1 MGQCISIPQ
10 RKLSLMRE
18 GSTKHFYRSRN
29 GNLSAT
35 FHVLDSD
42 LRWDLLNINSATEEQ
57 LMTLPGINRVT
68 AENIVEYRQRIGG
81 FKKVE
86 DLALVSGVGAS
97 KLEQFRT
104 EISVGRRK
112 GNNGSYNSSLTQ
124 SLESLQTDNGTRSS
138 PSKLVNINT
147 ANVFQL
153 MSVCRMTQEM
163 AAHIV
168 HFRERKGPFKT
179 LDELS
184 KVKGLPP
191 DRLAVVKMYLTV
203 DSSNSNNASVNSK
216 LSHNSVYGR
225 RPIGHRRTNS
235 APSGF
240 EKSRSC
246 DRSTKD
252 FYELVSSLVIRQPV
266 NDTFDFSY
274 SGRQV
279 LRIASWNLQNFILDK
294 AKNPGV
300 QEVICRTVLE
310 NGISIVAVQEVG
322 SKEALSLIASELNE
336 PKLYSIKNWKG
347 DKGKWHSLVPSS
359 NSGDNPLKKSMVNGF
374 LYDTSHGLQL
384 QDSSVLNIPP
394 EKLMG
399 LTVTCQPF
407 IGSFKFENTDFIV
420 VNFSLVSESCVAKL
434 LPSILEVL
442 KDHIPGKKNVFLLG
456 DFILSPGHT
465 VFEVLSSQGYT
476 HLLPIDAANDVKW
489 NEESHIWSSS
499 NVRKLFTGRSGV
511 ICEGLSHLAI
521 PDGWKWG
528 GRVSDH
534 CPVWAEVFMN
544 EDSNITLTIPLTNGI
559 SKIPMIRPDLISDS
573 VTENLINEKT
583 KEKCKGFWERSW
595 MWRYNKQHV
604 TCEKTTGKEN
614 GSL

>member
-1 MGQCISIPQ
+1 MGQCISIPP

-57 LMTLPGINRVT
+57 LMTLPGINRIT

-112 GNNGSYNSSLTQ
+112 GNGGSYNSSLTQ
-124 SLESLQTDNGTRSS
+124 SLESLQIDNGSRSS
-138 PSKLVNINT
+138 PSKLVNVNT

-163 AAHIV
+163 AAHIL
-168 HFRERKGPFKT
+168 HYRERKGPFKT

-191 DRLAVVKMYLTV
+191 DRLAIVKMYLTI

-235 APSGF
+235 APNGF

-246 DRSTKD
+246 DRSTKE
-252 FYELVSSLVIRQPV
+252 FFELVSSLVIHQPV
-266 NDTFDFSY
+266 NIDFDFSY
-274 SGRQV
+274 SGRPV
-279 LRIASWNLQNFILDK
+279 LRIGSWNLQNFILDK

-300 QEVICRTVLE
+300 QEVICRTILE
-310 NGISIVAVQEVG
+310 NG
-322 SKEALSLIASELNE
+322 
-336 PKLYSIKNWKG
+336 
-347 DKGKWHSLVPSS
+347 
-359 NSGDNPLKKSMVNGF
+359 
-374 LYDTSHGLQL
+374 
-384 QDSSVLNIPP
+384 
-394 EKLMG
+394 
-399 LTVTCQPF
+399 
-407 IGSFKFENTDFIV
+407 
-420 VNFSLVSESCVAKL
+420 
-434 LPSILEVL
+434 
-442 KDHIPGKKNVFLLG
+442 
-456 DFILSPGHT
+456 
-465 VFEVLSSQGYT
+465 
-476 HLLPIDAANDVKW
+476 
-489 NEESHIWSSS
+489 
-499 NVRKLFTGRSGV
+499 
-511 ICEGLSHLAI
+511 
-521 PDGWKWG
+521 
-528 GRVSDH
+528 
-534 CPVWAEVFMN
+534 
-544 EDSNITLTIPLTNGI
+544 
-559 SKIPMIRPDLISDS
+559 
-573 VTENLINEKT
+573 
-583 KEKCKGFWERSW
+583 
-595 MWRYNKQHV
+595 
-604 TCEKTTGKEN
+604 
-614 GSL
+614 